1 MSTAPRAAFDM
12 GAWRHAD
19 KRIELPVYINNV
31 AANVDINAART
42 FLEIVKTGSF
52 ARAARDL
59 NVTQTAVSAR
69 IRVLED
75 ELDRRLFI
83 RNKAGARLTAAGEQ
97 FLRYATTLVQVWE
110 RAHHEVA
117 MPAGRENV
125 LAVGAEYNL
134 WNPLIRDWLIWMR
147 NECADVAIRAHIGVA
162 DDLVEQ
168 VQDGVVDLAAVYA
181 PPQRPG
187 LLSELLI
194 EEKLVAVSTD
204 RDRRELI
211 GEDYVYVNWG
221 RVFAAN
227 HHAVFPDAPS
237 PVLTVDH
244 GPLAIEYMLA
254 VGGAAYLRMG
264 AVRPYLESGRFHLV
278 SGTPRFSYS
287 VHAVYSPKADE
298 RLMDRSRE
306 GLRAVA
312 RHPLKRATH

>member
-1 MSTAPRAAFDM
+1 M
-12 GAWRHAD
+12 
-19 KRIELPVYINNV
+19 
-31 AANVDINAART
+31 DINAART

-52 ARAARDL
+52 VRAAASL
-59 NVTQTAVSAR
+59 HITQTAVSAR

-75 ELDRRLFI
+75 QLDRALFI

-97 FLRYATTLVQVWE
+97 FLKYATTLVQVWE

-125 LAVGAEYNL
+125 LAVGAEHSL

-162 DDLVEQ
+162 EDLIEQ
-168 VQDGVVDLAAVYA
+168 VQDGVVDLAVVYA

-187 LLSELLI
+187 IISELLLD
-194 EEKLVAVSTD
+194 EKLVAVSTQSGR
-204 RDRRELI
+204 RDLL
-211 GEDYVYVNWG
+211 GEDYVYVDWG
-221 RVFAAN
+221 RHFGTS
-227 HHAVFPDAPS
+227 HHAVFPDARS

-264 AVRPYLESGRFHLV
+264 AARPYLESGRFHLV
-278 SGTPRFSYS
+278 SGTPSFSYS
-287 VHAVYSPKADE
+287 VHAVYSAKADE
-298 RLMDRSRE
+298 QLMDRSRE
-306 GLRAVA
+306 GLRLVA
-312 RHPLKRATH
+312 RHPLKG